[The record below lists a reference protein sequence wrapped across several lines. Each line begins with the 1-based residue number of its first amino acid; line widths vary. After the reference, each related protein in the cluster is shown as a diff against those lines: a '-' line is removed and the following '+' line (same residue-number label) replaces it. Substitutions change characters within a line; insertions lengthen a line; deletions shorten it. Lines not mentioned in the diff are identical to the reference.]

1 MGLEIKST
9 EQKTIKYRDLSGK
22 VQELS
27 SVYARVEWAARENGK
42 SVEAAF
48 PYIYM
53 SKEAYELGASI
64 IQTDIPTSTSGEVV
78 IQDNPTVHE
87 LCKVELEKLGYDVEI
102 ILI

>member
-9 EQKTIKYRDLSGK
+9 EQKKIQYMDLSGH

-64 IQTDIPTSTSGEVV
+64 IKTDIPTSTGGDVLV
-78 IQDNPTVHE
+78 QDNPTVHT
-87 LCKVELEKLGYDVEI
+87 LCKVELEKLGYIVDI
-102 ILI
+102 IL

>member
-9 EQKTIKYRDLSGK
+9 EEKIIQYKDLSGQ
-22 VQELS
+22 VQQLA

-64 IQTDIPTSTSGEVV
+64 IQTDIPTSSGGDVL
-78 IQDNPTVHE
+78 IQDNPTVHM
-87 LCKVELEKLGYDVEI
+87 LCKVELEKLGYNVDI
-102 ILI
+102 IL

>member
-9 EQKTIKYRDLSGK
+9 PEKTILYKDLSGK
-22 VQELS
+22 IQELS

-42 SVEAAF
+42 NVEAAF

-64 IQTDIPTSTSGEVV
+64 IQTDIPSSANGDVL
-78 IQDNPTVHE
+78 IQDNPTVHM
-87 LCKVELEKLGYDVEI
+87 LCKLELEKLGYIVEI
-102 ILI
+102 IL